1 MKIVVTGGAGFI
13 GKSFLK
19 LCNAKGHDT
28 VLVDSITYAG
38 SLEGTPKS
46 TTYILEDINKVKAK
60 WIKDADYIVNFA
72 AETHVDNSIKNGN
85 PFVKSNVNGVFNLLE
100 VSRNLPKLK
109 KFIQI
114 STDEV
119 YGDLH
124 LLDKL
129 ESNEKDTL
137 HPSSYYSATK
147 AAADML
153 VMSCNHTY
161 GLPYLITRTCNNFG
175 DTQHSEKFIP
185 TIARNI
191 VENKPVPLYGDGEQ
205 IREWIWVE
213 DNVRIIYDLMFK
225 KEGIW
230 NIGSGKEGRWKNN
243 QIIKYIS
250 KMLDKK
256 VIVDYV
262 EDRKGHDK
270 RYSLDINKL
279 KTEYI
284 YEPIVTKSLKTFL
297 EEVYGQNN

>member
-13 GKSFLK
+13 GKSFLN

-175 DTQHSEKFIP
+175 DTQHNEKFIP

-213 DNVRIIYDLMFK
+213 DNVRIIYNLMFK
-225 KEGIW
+225 QEGIW